1 MVTGVSRIN
10 ALGNSLVVQWLVDHA
25 LPARGLGSILG
36 WGPKISQAKQHSR
49 KKGKRINV
57 LDTAAYKQNTA
68 LAKLCL
74 EGGQRDRDH
83 NFQFQGAPHKWD

>member
-1 MVTGVSRIN
+1 M
-10 ALGNSLVVQWLVDHA
+10 VQWLVDHA